1 MMIGQNPSI
10 LTMEEENSLP
20 MLRAIAIKP
29 QGICGMIAVGH
40 DRRSWRD

>member
-10 LTMEEENSLP
+10 LTVEEEDSLP

-29 QGICGMIAVGH
+29 QA
-40 DRRSWRD
+40 SAA